1 MSFQGFRILYAYSN
15 NQPDYLFLYPN
26 CEVRLVCMDWS
37 GWQTS
42 PCNWPAVSIQYR
54 VKNFCLQYG
63 HSLGL
68 KLKNKNSRIHL
79 DYVMKPGLV
88 HGRSNCKSKTLIVP
102 MLNNGILWMLLA
114 LFIPEILQFQVP
126 YRIING
132 YVHVIRYFVSS
143 FYPKIVYR

>member
-1 MSFQGFRILYAYSN
+1 M
-15 NQPDYLFLYPN
+15 FLYPN

-37 GWQTS
+37 GWQS
-42 PCNWPAVSIQYR
+42 NWPAVSIQYR
-54 VKNFCLQYG
+54 VKNFCLQYR

-88 HGRSNCKSKTLIVP
+88 HGRSNCKSEMPIVP

-114 LFIPEILQFQVP
+114 LFKPEILQFQVP

-143 FYPKIVYR
+143 FYPKIVYRWQTTTGSK